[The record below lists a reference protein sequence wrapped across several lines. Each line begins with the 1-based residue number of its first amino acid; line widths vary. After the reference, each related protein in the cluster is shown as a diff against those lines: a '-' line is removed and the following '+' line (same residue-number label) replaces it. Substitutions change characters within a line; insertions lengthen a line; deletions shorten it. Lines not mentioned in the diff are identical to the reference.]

1 MKKSLILTIAGAV
14 AIATLG
20 TTAFAENT
28 IDKGELGK
36 YVRQGRF
43 VKPVLTP
50 SPRTEAPAIHAK
62 DKAFVDKGDL
72 GKYERQGRLLKPV
85 LTPSPRSN
93 APAPRVAPA
102 PNVTNDHRLNGK
114 LRTNIGR
121 KRAYQ

>member
-1 MKKSLILTIAGAV
+1 MKKSLILTIAGAL

-50 SPRTEAPAIHAK
+50 SPRTEAVAPRTQSSAIL
-62 DKAFVDKGDL
+62 DKGDL
-72 GKYERQGRLLKPV
+72 GKYERKGRFLKPV
-85 LTPSPRSN
+85 LEVGPQGWSADAATPAST
-93 APAPRVAPA
+93 
-102 PNVTNDHRLNGK
+102 VTHKHGLDGK
-114 LRTNIGR
+114 EHKNIGH
-121 KRAYQ
+121 KRGY